1 MKSARGVFSL
11 VVLGA
16 GLALAGTP
24 ASATV
29 LYDNLSASITAE
41 DFVSSFGLA
50 DSFSTGGSAVS
61 LTDLKVM
68 VSGDPASTGDV
79 SISLLADNS
88 TSPGGL
94 IATLGGIVAGSLGTD
109 VVYDFA
115 LVSPIALVPD
125 TRYWIE
131 LMTSNDSVTWPW
143 SLDVSGTGVGSEFYA
158 NADGVFPNEFGPYL
172 MQVNAVP
179 EPAAIS
185 LIGISILALGILR
198 RSKA

>member
-1 MKSARGVFSL
+1 
-11 VVLGA
+11 
-16 GLALAGTP
+16 
-24 ASATV
+24 
-29 LYDNLSASITAE
+29 
-41 DFVSSFGLA
+41 
-50 DSFSTGGSAVS
+50 
-61 LTDLKVM
+61 
-68 VSGDPASTGDV
+68 
-79 SISLLADNS
+79 LADNS